1 MPSDLAVLP
10 QRVEVAARG
19 DRSPIERAFL
29 PAVLEI
35 EETPASPA
43 GRAIGASIILFLLIA
58 IAWASFGRVEI
69 VATASGKLV
78 PTGRTKVIQP
88 LDAGIVRA
96 IRVREGQSVK
106 AGEVVIELDPTAAT
120 AERDRL
126 RNELIAAQLDVARF
140 GAILAAS
147 ADPDATLIAP
157 DGASQSQIGLA
168 RELVAA
174 ALAEHRAKLA
184 ELDRQLAQSEANYAA
199 VSATIDKLDAALPLL
214 RDRAETRRY
223 LYDRQYG
230 SKLTYLETQ
239 QQLVEMER
247 DLVVEHDR
255 LSEADAARQGILA
268 QKRRSDAEFRH
279 SVLKDLTQAEDKASS
294 LAQELVKAER
304 RMQQQTLL
312 APVDG
317 VVQQLAV
324 HTVGG
329 VVTPAQRLM
338 VIVPADSRLEIE
350 AMVSNQDIGFV
361 HVGQRAEIKVDTFNF
376 TRYGLLHGEVEGVSR
391 DAVSSDRD
399 AQAAVAAAEADRGA
413 APGARTR
420 EMTPAYA
427 ARISLDRSTM
437 DVDGHAAELKPGMAV
452 TVEIKT
458 GTRRVIDYLLSPLLR
473 YRQDSL
479 RER

>member
-1 MPSDLAVLP
+1 MPADLTLP
-10 QRVEVAARG
+10 ARVEVASRK

-43 GRAIGASIILFLLIA
+43 GRAIGALIILFLLIA

-69 VATASGKLV
+69 VASATGKIV

-88 LDAGIVRA
+88 FEEGLVRA
-96 IRVREGQSVK
+96 IHVQEGQSVK
-106 AGEVVIELDPTAAT
+106 AGDVVIELDPTAAT

-126 RNELIAAQLDVARF
+126 RNELIAAQLDVARLT
-140 GAILAAS
+140 AVLAS
-147 ADPDATLIAP
+147 DADPAAALVAP
-157 DGASQSQIGLA
+157 DGASEALVELA
-168 RELVAA
+168 RRLATA
-174 ALAEHRAKLA
+174 ALAEHHAKLA
-184 ELDRQLAQSEANYAA
+184 ELDRELARAGANYEA
-199 VSATIDKLDAALPLL
+199 VSSTIDKLNAALPLL
-214 RDRAETRRY
+214 RDRAEVRRY
-223 LYDRQYG
+223 LYDHQYG

-247 DLVVEHDR
+247 DLVVQRDR

-268 QKRRSDAEFRH
+268 QKNRSDAEFRH
-279 SVLKDLTQAEDKASS
+279 SVLEDMTKAQDKADS
-294 LAQELVKAER
+294 LAQELVKAEQ
-304 RMQQQTLL
+304 RMQQQTLA

-317 VVQQLAV
+317 IVQQLAV

-329 VVTPAQRLM
+329 VVTPAQTLM

-361 HVGQRAEIKVDTFNF
+361 HAGQLAEIKVGTFNF
-376 TRYGLLHGEVEGVSR
+376 TRYGLLHGTVESVSR
-391 DAVSSDRD
+391 DAVTPD
-399 AQAAVAAAEADRGA
+399 AATQATTPSERGNAQGQTAVEPRV
-413 APGARTR
+413 P
-420 EMTPAYA
+420 ELAYA
-427 ARISLDRSTM
+427 ARISLDRAAM
-437 DVDGHAAELKPGMAV
+437 DIDGRTVDLKPGMVV